1 MDPYLDDDFAS
12 FDDDFNDVDPADD
25 NADDNAA
32 WTLSDLAASADLR
45 SIHALPSLDGHV
57 A

>member
-1 MDPYLDDDFAS
+1 MDPYLDDDVAA
-12 FDDDFNDVDPADD
+12 FDDDFTDIDLADD
-25 NADDNAA
+25 SAA

-45 SIHALPSLDGHV
+45 SIHALPGLDRHV

>member
-1 MDPYLDDDFAS
+1 MDPYLDDDVAAFDDD
-12 FDDDFNDVDPADD
+12 FDDDFNDIDLADD
-25 NADDNAA
+25 SAA

-45 SIHALPSLDGHV
+45 SIHALPGLDGHV